1 MGVNKFVMAG
11 VMGWPVAHSRSPT
24 IHNFWIKQ
32 YGLSGAYGFFPVP
45 PDKLE
50 QAIRGMAALGIAGC
64 NVTIPHKVHALQ
76 FMDWVHPSAEKIGA
90 INTIVVQPDGSLH
103 GYNNDGYGYIQSLR
117 EVQSNWQ
124 AHDKPIVV
132 IGAGGAAR
140 SILVALMS
148 EGATEI
154 RLLNRTLE
162 NARTLEKELGP
173 QVIKAYEWD
182 QRHSLLSDCSLVIN
196 TTSQGMEGYPPLD
209 LDLAPLPSDAV
220 VSDIIYTPLETPLL
234 KQARLL
240 GLPTINGLGMLLH
253 QARPAFRSWFGIDP
267 LVTDELRNKLLKH

>member
-32 YGLSGAYGFFPVP
+32 HKLNGAYGFFPVP

-76 FMDWVHPSAEKIGA
+76 FMDWVHPCAKKIGA
-90 INTIVVQPDGSLH
+90 INTIVVQTDGSLH

-117 EVQSNWQ
+117 EAQPGWQ
-124 AHDKPIVV
+124 GNQNPIVV
-132 IGAGGAAR
+132 IGAGGASR

-154 RLLNRTLE
+154 RLINRTLE
-162 NARTLEKELGP
+162 KAQTLATELGP
-173 QVIKAYEWD
+173 QVIKAYEWE
-182 QRHSLLSDCSLVIN
+182 QRHSLLSDCKLIIN

-209 LDLAPLPSDAV
+209 LDLATLSSDAV
-220 VSDIIYTPLETPLL
+220 VSDIIYTPLETPLI

-240 GLPTINGLGMLLH
+240 GQWTRYVASPS
-253 QARPAFRSWFGIDP
+253 PPCVS
-267 LVTDELRNKLLKH
+267 